1 LGTPGSSTKGSQT
14 GHSPVQLCLRGGG
27 SRAGLDDLLDPALG
41 GYGHDESLSGGGWR
55 KILPTTLSSCK
66 SIKLGG
72 TGPKICRWKTNIRLI
87 FQPAYSPEV
96 NPVEHLWEE
105 VREKY
110 LHNRIFPSLED
121 LIEVLC
127 RALTELTDD
136 TQRLRSMMFFP
147 HFRTER

>member
-1 LGTPGSSTKGSQT
+1 
-14 GHSPVQLCLRGGG
+14 
-27 SRAGLDDLLDPALG
+27 
-41 GYGHDESLSGGGWR
+41 
-55 KILPTTLSSCK
+55 LPTTLWSCK

-72 TGPKICRWKTNIRLI
+72 IERKICRWKTNIRLI

-127 RALTELTDD
+127 QALTDLTEDKK
-136 TQRLRSMMFFP
+136 RLRSMMFFP
-147 HFRTER
+147 HFRTES